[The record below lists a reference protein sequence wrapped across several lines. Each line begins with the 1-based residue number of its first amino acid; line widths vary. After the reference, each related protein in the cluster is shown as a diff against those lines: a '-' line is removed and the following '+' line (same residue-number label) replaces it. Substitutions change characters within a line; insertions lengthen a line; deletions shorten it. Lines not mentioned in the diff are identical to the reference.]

1 MIFKCLKQQHLVEEI
16 YGGIITLDDALE
28 KQIKLKH
35 EIDRFKE
42 STRLKV
48 LEKKEQKVLTFNN
61 TIRLF
66 EGKQKVLNSF
76 ESKIFPIEKQAQGK
90 GLKLLTLKQMLQRLS
105 MAFAEIKTSN
115 TSENLQNEIHQIL
128 YSFHRAKEVTK
139 KHMTMQ

>member
-1 MIFKCLKQQHLVEEI
+1 MFKTTTSCEEI

-28 KQIKLKH
+28 KQIKLKD